1 MALTSIELMHGGQ
14 YAKQFVTTYLES
26 DLPGR
31 ILQYR
36 NGWQATD
43 EELPSP
49 VKYLSYEPVALDAW
63 PTIITVAISTN
74 RLERIGFARGS
85 DPQYRVNYVMR
96 TYVWARGGNAEAAT
110 MCRDRL
116 TTVVRSALLDYP
128 ALKAVSATLD
138 SANIFRA
145 QIDEATMREEFSDL
159 TPLKGERYMAG
170 AYLGYELA
178 MDEVV
183 MRKEWGKVD
192 EDGIHFGVK
201 AVGVS
206 KDTTTGAVTAPL
218 VLPTTVAAGGASE

>member
-1 MALTSIELMHGGQ
+1 MVASTIELMHGGQ
-14 YAKQFVTTYLES
+14 YAKSFVTAFLEV
-26 DLPGR
+26 DIPKRVLE
-31 ILQYR
+31 YR

-43 EELPSP
+43 SELPTP

-63 PTIITVAISTN
+63 PTLITVAISTN
-74 RLERIGFARGS
+74 RMERVGYMRGTE
-85 DPQYRVNYVMR
+85 PQYRVNYVMR

-110 MCRDRL
+110 LCRDRL

-128 ALKAVSATLD
+128 CLNAASATLD
-138 SANIFRA
+138 ATNSFQA
-145 QIDEATMREEFSDL
+145 QIDESSMREEFSDL

-183 MRKEWGKVD
+183 MRREWGTVD
-192 EDGIHFGVK
+192 EDGILFGVK

-206 KDTTTGAVTAPL
+206 KDTTSGAITAPL